1 MPVPPPN
8 THASGGLVLVGDSPR
23 DVSPLG
29 ISSDA
34 KGHNQPTAGG
44 TSGTGTATST
54 SLPAEPASPTPFTIA
69 INWDS
74 SVSSAPAG
82 FTSDVLTAVNYL
94 ETQFVDPVT
103 ITIDVGYNEIDG
115 GGLGSGDLG
124 ESLTYLTSTSYAS
137 LLGAVKA
144 DATDATDASVV
155 ASLPA
160 TNPVSGG
167 NDWVTSAQAK
177 ALGLVASNTSL
188 DGYVGFGT
196 SSLFTYGDTATTG
209 TVASGTYDFFG
220 TVVHEITEVMG
231 RQMLTGETLGGLANS
246 YSLLDL
252 LHYSAPGTRDFSA
265 STAGYFS
272 VNGGVTNL
280 GQFNTLSGG
289 DAGDW
294 ASSVSNNSF
303 DAYATSGAINAVT
316 TNDLTEI
323 DAIGWN
329 AAGSGGTSPPPP
341 PPPPPPPNS
350 TPTGVSVSP
359 ILASLASAEGSSGL
373 VKGSALAKFAQMGG
387 LSSDSYSYKLGGSG
401 AAAFSLSTSS
411 NVATLSA
418 TNAVG
423 AANGKLYAL
432 TVTTTDTMSGS
443 SSPAVPVNVVVGS
456 GGSDTVN
463 LASISGIAPAAPTFI
478 YGLGGNDT
486 INGAGMTGELYF
498 DAGPGAK
505 IMTGGS
511 GVNDYEYAA
520 ASDSTKSAM
529 DIITNFH
536 ASMDLINLTSLGTAF
551 KSVAALSSSATN
563 IAGHSIGWQTSGGDT
578 FVYVNTGGKAEALT
592 SANMK
597 IELVGNVALT
607 NTDFV
612 HL

>member
-1 MPVPPPN
+1 
-8 THASGGLVLVGDSPR
+8 
-23 DVSPLG
+23 
-29 ISSDA
+29 
-34 KGHNQPTAGG
+34 
-44 TSGTGTATST
+44 
-54 SLPAEPASPTPFTIA
+54 
-69 INWDS
+69 
-74 SVSSAPAG
+74 
-82 FTSDVLTAVNYL
+82 
-94 ETQFVDPVT
+94 
-103 ITIDVGYNEIDG
+103 
-115 GGLGSGDLG
+115 
-124 ESLTYLTSTSYAS
+124 
-137 LLGAVKA
+137 
-144 DATDATDASVV
+144 
-155 ASLPA
+155 
-160 TNPVSGG
+160 
-167 NDWVTSAQAK
+167 
-177 ALGLVASNTSL
+177 
-188 DGYVGFGT
+188 
-196 SSLFTYGDTATTG
+196 
-209 TVASGTYDFFG
+209 
-220 TVVHEITEVMG
+220 
-231 RQMLTGETLGGLANS
+231 
-246 YSLLDL
+246 
-252 LHYSAPGTRDFSA
+252 
-265 STAGYFS
+265 
-272 VNGGVTNL
+272 
-280 GQFNTLSGG
+280 
-289 DAGDW
+289 
-294 ASSVSNNSF
+294 
-303 DAYATSGAINAVT
+303 
-316 TNDLTEI
+316 
-323 DAIGWN
+323 
-329 AAGSGGTSPPPP
+329 
-341 PPPPPPPNS
+341 
-350 TPTGVSVSP
+350 
-359 ILASLASAEGSSGL
+359 L
-373 VKGSALAKFAQMGG
+373 VKDSALAKFSQIGG

-463 LASISGIAPAAPTFI
+463 LASISGIAPTAPTFI
-478 YGLGGNDT
+478 YGLAGNDT

-505 IMTGGS
+505 IMTGSS

-607 NTDFV
+607 NTDFA